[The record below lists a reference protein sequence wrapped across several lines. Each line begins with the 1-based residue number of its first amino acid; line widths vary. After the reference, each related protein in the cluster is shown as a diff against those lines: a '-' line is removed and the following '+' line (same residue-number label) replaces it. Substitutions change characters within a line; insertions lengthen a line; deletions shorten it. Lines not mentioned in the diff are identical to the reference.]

1 MPTYMNFTY
10 ITMNVRMYISNK
22 QAYVCMYVYTASVT
36 LQLSDCNAYIYEYM
50 TMNLYVCM

>member
-22 QAYVCMYVYTASVT
+22 QAYVCMYIYTASVT